1 MHRAAAEVRSRM
13 KGHCLMGLVN
23 NAGELLLSASYSLA
37 CHFTCQQLLQS
48 CLKALSHAIRQLQRQ
63 GQEQRIL
70 MQGALRGW
78 CCDGAGI
85 HVGLDAVAD
94 LPLAKLRKQL
104 DVNLIAQV
112 SVTQV
117 GAVF

>member
-1 MHRAAAEVRSRM
+1 MDRHDWRNGQVTDVM
-13 KGHCLMGLVN
+13 
-23 NAGELLLSASYSLA
+23 LSAA
-37 CHFTCQQLLQS
+37 
-48 CLKALSHAIRQLQRQ
+48 
-63 GQEQRIL
+63 
-70 MQGALRGW
+70 
-78 CCDGAGI
+78 AGI

-117 GAVF
+117 GGPFLSNMCHIMLSPFHVQKEVTPISWHLKSQSRKLLLCRRFCPCLGQT